1 MSTKQRLFVMD
12 AFKWAPEGLF
22 TWFLERDQRPVMVF
36 LRENRKYMHEIARKL
51 IEEKRREL
59 IDGTSRKDLLSLLGS
74 SYVLFMKRCT
84 RYNDQFFSKGEPG
97 PATRLAVE

>member
-22 TWFLERDQRPVMVF
+22 TWFLERDQRPGMLHV
-36 LRENRKYMHEIARKL
+36 RENRKYTHEVARKL

-59 IDGTSRKDLLSLLGS
+59 KDGTSRKDLLSLLGS
-74 SYVLFMKRCT
+74 SYVLFMKHRT
-84 RYNDQFFSKGEPG
+84 
-97 PATRLAVE
+97 